1 MNKITTTVLLL
12 ISALAVVAVGFYARS
27 LYTYLHDIGEVVNTP
42 ETHLPQP
49 IKETPPTT
57 VKEVSYQT
65 ASWLDYHLPEAP
77 DYSKNYDTCAS
88 RDYPRGTRLMVATQ
102 AGKSVV
108 CRVNDYGPEEWT
120 GVQLD
125 LSSHAF
131 AQLAPLSQ
139 GLVEVTIEE
148 V

>member
-12 ISALAVVAVGFYARS
+12 IFALTVVAIGFYARDVYIWYKT
-27 LYTYLHDIGEVVNTP
+27 LLEAQNTP
-42 ETHLPQP
+42 ETYLPQP

-88 RDYPRGTRLMVATQ
+88 RDYPRGTRLMVATKT
-102 AGKSVV
+102 GKSVV
-108 CRVNDYGPEEWT
+108 CRVNDYGPEAWT